1 MEIIDRI
8 LARFHKTA
16 PVQTPLPEPD
26 ANMALVALM
35 IRVAKADKSYAVQE
49 IAKIDKLITELF
61 GHNPVEAAKM
71 RATCEKLE
79 AAATCE
85 KLEAAAP
92 HEGHFAKLIHDSLP
106 KSKRLNALRA
116 LHSIMRADGVERPE
130 EENVLI
136 ETSAALGF
144 KSLPADLAR
153 KGDQP

>member
-8 LARFHKTA
+8 MARFHKTA
-16 PVQTPLPEPD
+16 PVKAPLPEPD

-35 IRVAKADKSYAVQE
+35 IRVAKADKSYAVEE

-61 GHNPVEAAKM
+61 GLNPVQAAKM

-79 AAATCE
+79 AAA
-85 KLEAAAP
+85 P
-92 HEGHFAKLIHDSLP
+92 HEGKFAKLIHDSLDAD
-106 KSKRLNALRA
+106 KRLDALRA

-136 ETSAALGF
+136 ETSVALGF
-144 KSLPADLAR
+144 QTLPADLSR
-153 KGDQP
+153 NPDPL

>member
-8 LARFHKTA
+8 LAHFHKIA

-71 RATCEKLE
+71 R
-79 AAATCE
+79 ATCE